1 MGRYTGR
8 DFDPKAHE
16 PQLRRVIDALD
27 GLADVDARTLTKV
40 LHRFPKTPGRS
51 FSKAELITGVRRF
64 ADRYGWDAREIAAKL
79 RMKPVRTSSGV
90 APVTVLTQPFPC
102 PGRCIFC
109 PNDVRMPK
117 SYLSME
123 PGAQR
128 AAQNRFDPY
137 AQTVSRLKALFNNG
151 HLLDKVE
158 LIVLG
163 GTWSFY
169 PPGYQ
174 VWFITRCF
182 EAMNDFDRFTGDD
195 RGLPT
200 PVGPDFEAVPEPAL
214 DFARS
219 GRAAGAY
226 NRVVREFLD
235 RVEAPGAPEAED
247 WPRLESAQAAN
258 ESAGARCV
266 GLVLETRPDHVT
278 ADEVVRLRRLG
289 ATKVQ
294 VGVQALSDE
303 VLRLNQRGHDV
314 ATARSAMTLLRG
326 AGFKLQAHWMAN
338 LYGSD
343 PDRDI
348 DDYRRLW
355 SDPAFRPDEL
365 KLYPCSLIETAEL
378 MAHYRSGAWQPYEEP
393 ALMRVVAS
401 GLAATPPY
409 CRLNRVI
416 RDIPSHDIVVGN
428 QQSNFREAAEAE
440 VRRRGQRLN
449 DIRAREIRTRPIEVA
464 SLRMEVVHYES
475 SVGQER
481 FVQLV
486 EADGGGL
493 AGFLRLTLP
502 VAPAAAAVDEL
513 AGSALLREVHVYGA
527 VAGFSADVKA
537 NAQHRGLGGRLIR
550 TALEMA
556 EEAGYRRLSVI
567 SAVGTRDY
575 YRRHGFEDGRLYQ
588 HRACEPDSDGAA
600 PRL

>member
-16 PQLRRVIDALD
+16 AQLRRVIDALD

-51 FSKAELITGVRRF
+51 FSKAELITGARRF
-64 ADRYGWDAREIAAKL
+64 ADRYGWDAGEIAAKL
-79 RMKPVRTSSGV
+79 RMKPVRTASGV

-102 PGRCIFC
+102 PGQCIFC

-128 AAQNRFDPY
+128 AAQNRFDPF

-151 HLLDKVE
+151 HPLDKVE

-169 PPGYQ
+169 PSGYQ

-182 EAMNDFDRFTGDD
+182 EAMNDFDQFTGDD
-195 RGLPT
+195 RGLPM
-200 PVGPDFEAVPEPAL
+200 PVGPDFDAVPEPPDPVHA
-214 DFARS
+214 
-219 GRAAGAY
+219 GRPAGTY

-235 RVEAPGAPEAED
+235 RAGVPVAPDAED
-247 WPRLESAQAAN
+247 WPRLEAAQATN

-303 VLRLNQRGHDV
+303 VLRLNGRGHDV
-314 ATARSAMTLLRG
+314 ATARSAMTLLRR

-348 DDYRRLW
+348 EDYRRLW
-355 SDPAFRPDEL
+355 RDPALRPDEL
-365 KLYPCSLIETAEL
+365 KLYPCSLIETAAL
-378 MAHYRSGAWQPYEEP
+378 MEHYRSGAWRPYDES

-440 VRRRGQRLN
+440 VRRRGHRLN
-449 DIRAREIRTRPIEVA
+449 DIRAREIRTRPVEVA
-464 SLRMEVVHYES
+464 KLRMEVIHYRS
-475 SVGQER
+475 SVGRER
-481 FVQLV
+481 FVQWV

-502 VAPAAAAVDEL
+502 DGPPAVDEL

-527 VAGFSADVKA
+527 VAGFSADAKA
-537 NAQHRGLGGRLIR
+537 NAQHRGLGGRLLR
-550 TALEMA
+550 TAVEMA
-556 EEAGYRRLSVI
+556 EAAGYRQLSVI

-575 YRRHGFEDGRLYQ
+575 YRRHGFVDGRLYQ
-588 HRACEPDSDGAA
+588 HRACEPAPDGAA
-600 PRL
+600 PPL